1 MFASAS
7 LIYLGRLMAAIN
19 ELRYCSCSQ
28 MTESSPSPATGDW
41 RADEHAVNE
50 LDKADMQAKEN

>member
-1 MFASAS
+1 
-7 LIYLGRLMAAIN
+7 
-19 ELRYCSCSQ
+19 